1 MILSTSMVCT
11 EIILLFVQ
19 PEELAGFE
27 EAWNSNV
34 DGRFSRSKD
43 ACETHGNAGSFQP
56 VSSFLML

>member
-1 MILSTSMVCT
+1 MVCT